1 MGAVGQQSPK
11 VITSS
16 GFVYNWK
23 HLNIRSPTEISIRFK
38 IITTLS
44 SRRDG
49 ISVALLIPLSPSQE
63 RLMTIIGDTSK
74 ARLLALA
81 IDQVIAFALMLIA
94 IAFVPESLPQVKA
107 VFFVL
112 VYLAYFV
119 VLEALWSRTLGKFFQ
134 GLVVR
139 KLDGNPCDWKA
150 ALIRGSLRIF
160 EVNPLLLGGLPAGL
174 VIIAS
179 ERKQRIGDLLAGT
192 VVVSNKLIWESSSL
206 EPAAEQAI

>member
-1 MGAVGQQSPK
+1 
-11 VITSS
+11 
-16 GFVYNWK
+16 
-23 HLNIRSPTEISIRFK
+23 
-38 IITTLS
+38 
-44 SRRDG
+44 
-49 ISVALLIPLSPSQE
+49 
-63 RLMTIIGDTSK
+63 MTIIGDTSK